1 MTLIDRR
8 AFITVMGGSILAAPL
23 VAKAYQVGTLYR
35 IGLLGMASGPV
46 VPRTR
51 PGVD

>member
-1 MTLIDRR
+1 MRRIDL
-8 AFITVMGGSILAAPL
+8 AVILAVSLILAPL
-23 VAKAYQVGTLYR
+23 ATEAYQAGTLYR